1 MINGSEYFIKIGSVF
16 EDIRHRIFGD
26 KIIRYVFF
34 RKNNPSPIMVNDINR
49 EDEFEALI
57 QAKVVTDF
65 LGIPKPD
72 FTLLMIVAIMAAI
85 VGFIIGVLIHIK

>member
-1 MINGSEYFIKIGSVF
+1 MIS
-16 EDIRHRIFGD
+16 
-26 KIIRYVFF
+26 
-34 RKNNPSPIMVNDINR
+34 DINR

-72 FTLLMIVAIMAAI
+72 FTLLMIVAIMSAI